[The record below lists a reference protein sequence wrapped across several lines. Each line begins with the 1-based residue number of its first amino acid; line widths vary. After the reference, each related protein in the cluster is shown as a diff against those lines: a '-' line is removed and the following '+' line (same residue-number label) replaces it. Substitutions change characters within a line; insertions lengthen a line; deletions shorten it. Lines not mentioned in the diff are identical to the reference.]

1 MEGRR
6 GPGGGQEG
14 GRGPR
19 TVGLPLQV
27 VLLHAVDGELVRR
40 VGGGQRRRH
49 QQQHGGQEDDEA
61 ERQARRL
68 QHVLQHLARFLQ
80 HPGRRGSRAERRLE
94 RDSGGS
100 SGDSDGGGSRRLT
113 STWVAAGVLRTR
125 RRAARVRPGVLRA
138 LLRTAPRRRAAS
150 WEVHFSRRARSHLG
164 VVGPLIYS
172 RMLAVVDCLAKTAK
186 VSLKLQV
193 RKYGDLKK
201 NYLKWNLFKPCLCC
215 GRRGR

>member
-1 MEGRR
+1 MRR
-6 GPGGGQEG
+6 I
-14 GRGPR
+14 
-19 TVGLPLQV
+19 
-27 VLLHAVDGELVRR
+27 
-40 VGGGQRRRH
+40 GGGQRRRH

-100 SGDSDGGGSRRLT
+100 DGGGSRRLT
-113 STWVAAGVLRTR
+113 STRVAAGVLRTQ
-125 RRAARVRPGVLRA
+125 RRAARARPGVLRA

-150 WEVHFSRRARSHLG
+150 WEVYFSRSARSHLG

-172 RMLAVVDCLAKTAK
+172 RMLAVVGCLAKTAK
-186 VSLKLQV
+186 LSHKLQV

-201 NYLKWNLFKPCLCC
+201 NCSKWNLFTPCLCC
-215 GRRGR
+215 GRKGR

>member
-6 GPGGGQEG
+6 GPGGGQDG

-40 VGGGQRRRH
+40 IGGGQRRRH

-94 RDSGGS
+94 PDSGGS
-100 SGDSDGGGSRRLT
+100 GGGSDGGGSRRLT
-113 STWVAAGVLRTR
+113 STWVAAGVLRAQ
-125 RRAARVRPGVLRA
+125 RRAARARPGVLQA
-138 LLRTAPRRRAAS
+138 LLRTSPRRAAS
-150 WEVHFSRRARSHLG
+150 WEVYFSRSARSHLG

-172 RMLAVVDCLAKTAK
+172 RMLAVVGCWAKTAK
-186 VSLKLQV
+186 VSYKLQV
-193 RKYGDLKK
+193 RIYGDLKK
-201 NYLKWNLFKPCLCC
+201 NLLKWDLFTPCLCR